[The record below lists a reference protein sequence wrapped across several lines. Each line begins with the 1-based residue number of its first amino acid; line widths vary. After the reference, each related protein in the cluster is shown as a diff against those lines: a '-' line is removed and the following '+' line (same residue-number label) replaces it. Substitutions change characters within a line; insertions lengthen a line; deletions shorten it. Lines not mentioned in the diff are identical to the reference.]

1 MDIFFN
7 VNAVQFKK
15 KTSSVCH
22 NILKWINASTHN
34 MICIHM
40 YVYIYIIPIQ
50 CVHISCAP
58 CNYTKTVQVYIY
70 MDSIHTVKL
79 HFPDGGFFRPG
90 LAIVFQIVGM
100 EIMES
105 LTGPGGLMNLTF
117 PALQDVID
125 LEARVIDLCIPFGW
139 HHLRESPGKVGNKNS
154 MANYIYMGVSKNSG
168 TPKSSILIGFSI
180 VNHPFWG
187 TPIFGNTHIN
197 TTHLVGSPS
206 LSLEAERRT
215 LQGINISHLGKR
227 KIIFNMPFWGDMLV
241 PWRVAFA
248 SLWGLLAWL

>member
-1 MDIFFN
+1 MSQHTKVDQRI
-7 VNAVQFKK
+7 NAQYDMYTYVCIYI
-15 KTSSVCH
+15 SYLYSVCIFH
-22 NILKWINASTHN
+22 VHRVTIQKR
-34 MICIHM
+34 
-40 YVYIYIIPIQ
+40 YKYI
-50 CVHISCAP
+50 
-58 CNYTKTVQVYIY
+58 YIY

-215 LQGINISHLGKR
+215 LQGINISHLGSPGEKENHLQHAILGGYVSSLEGSLR
-227 KIIFNMPFWGDMLV
+227 FTLGFVGL
-241 PWRVAFA
+241 ALA
-248 SLWGLLAWL
+248 SKWI